1 MAEKDWLAFL
11 HQTLTPHRV
20 EHSLGVAE
28 TAASLAEF
36 YEEDPER
43 ARLAGITHDL
53 AREMRP
59 ADMLAEALMRKLPM
73 ERVERQ
79 APILLHGPIEASRLA
94 EEGLHD
100 PDVLQAVRLHTTGAP
115 GMGKLAQII
124 FVADAI
130 EPGRDYPGI
139 DELREVSRQGLRT
152 AVAACLKAQLAYMV
166 ETGQLIHPRSVAT
179 YNSFI

>member
-1 MAEKDWLAFL
+1 MPEKDWMAFM
-11 HQTLTPHRV
+11 QETLSPERIK
-20 EHSLGVAE
+20 HSLGVVDVAV
-28 TAASLAEF
+28 SLAEF
-36 YEEDPER
+36 YDEDPVH

-100 PDVLQAVRLHTTGAP
+100 PDILQAVRLHTTGAP

-130 EPGRDYPGI
+130 EPGREYPGVE
-139 DELREVSRQGLRT
+139 ELREVSRQGLRT
-152 AVAACLKAQLAYMV
+152 AVATCLKSQLTHLIA
-166 ETGQLIHPRSVAT
+166 TGQLIHPRSLAT

>member
-1 MAEKDWLAFL
+1 LPEKDWLAFL
-11 HQTLTPHRV
+11 HQTLTPGRV
-20 EHSLGVAE
+20 QHSLGVAE
-28 TAASLAEF
+28 TAASLAEL

-100 PDVLQAVRLHTTGAP
+100 PEILQAVRLHTTGAP
-115 GMGKLAQII
+115 GMGKLAQIV

-130 EPGRDYPGI
+130 EPGREYPGVE
-139 DELREVSRQGLRT
+139 ELRDVSRSGLRT
-152 AVAACLKAQLAYMV
+152 AVAACLRAQLQHLV
-166 ETGQLIHPRSVAT
+166 TSDQLIHPRSVAT